1 MDPTGDPVEDNTFK
15 HPYLDL
21 MYWLQYY
28 IIHDTAE
35 LNGLE
40 FTLNDFCYKPI
51 TGEGCLVESPM
62 QYFKSNY
69 TYLESKDNAQIQA
82 IATCVP
88 QDDQTGRTC
97 FDAIGTPVLTYAVFG
112 GLSCQNTLQSACDTC
127 DLLASAMQFTFLLNN
142 NKFSLNTAEEWE
154 RQVFIRNV
162 EISPHDHW

>member
-1 MDPTGDPVEDNTFK
+1 MWVAPGSRSAVEQDYFAREFGFFFRINTGWISPMDPTGDPVEDNTFK

-69 TYLESKDNAQIQA
+69 TYLESKDNAQI
-82 IATCVP
+82 
-88 QDDQTGRTC
+88 
-97 FDAIGTPVLTYAVFG
+97 
-112 GLSCQNTLQSACDTC
+112 
-127 DLLASAMQFTFLLNN
+127 
-142 NKFSLNTAEEWE
+142 
-154 RQVFIRNV
+154 
-162 EISPHDHW
+162 